1 MFIFRLIGPSDSL
14 MVSNYPRIHRMR
26 ASSTKYCMVCG
37 VFAAGWITT
46 NNERLP
52 HDPCYF
58 CNTCFHSFNYVDGKK
73 IGNFKAYQV
82 PSSDVNQD

>member
-1 MFIFRLIGPSDSL
+1 MRSS
-14 MVSNYPRIHRMR
+14 YPRIHRLR
-26 ASSTKYCMVCG
+26 AGSTKYCMVCG

-58 CNTCFHSFNYVDGKK
+58 CDTCFYSFNYIDGKK
-73 IGNFKAYQV
+73 IGNFKAYKV
-82 PSSDVNQD
+82 PFNTDVTQGQDDSE